1 MDRINRLRAI
11 ETLAQEVSEIF
22 HKSGWLKDSLK
33 SSVRRPGIWFE
44 AGSMVGVGKVVR
56 VSVGGNQT
64 GVRLGVSV
72 AGWRV
77 EVIRG
82 AGNKPLQ
89 AVRNTSRNIPRRVI
103 VSFIG

>member
-1 MDRINRLRAI
+1 
-11 ETLAQEVSEIF
+11 
-22 HKSGWLKDSLK
+22 LKESLN
-33 SSVRRPGIWFE
+33 SSSRRPGIWFE
-44 AGSMVGVGKVVR
+44 AASRVGVGKVVR

-77 EVIRG
+77 EARGG

-89 AVRNTSRNIPRRVI
+89 AVRNTSRRNPRRVI
-103 VSFIG
+103 VSFIGQRMEEYSLKVM